1 MKKLLA
7 FFLSVLISIGIF
19 AQSPEKISYQAIIRD
34 VSDVLVSNTLIGI
47 RISILQES
55 TSGNAVYVE
64 THSITTNDNGLISLE
79 IGSGNSTDDFS
90 QINWSDGL
98 FFIKTE
104 VDIDDA
110 DNYSIT
116 GISQLT
122 SVPYAFHSNTTDT
135 IIGDYLETDSNFI
148 SAVASAITE
157 IDTATWNDK
166 QNQITAGSGIF
177 INENIV
183 NTGSF
188 YLGQDTLGG
197 IVYYVYTGG
206 DGLQHGLIVSK
217 TEAYKMYGTCSS
229 STNSTSNGAYNTSLM
244 LNNHSFYARN
254 WAESLG
260 PGWYVPSVDEFNI
273 LWLNRSFVNNSN
285 ATGLTIIK
293 ENIYLTSTI
302 LHSTR
307 FLTFNSLH
315 GGIFQEQTDE
325 FLLMRAVK
333 SF

>member
-1 MKKLLA
+1 MKKLLTL
-7 FFLSVLISIGIF
+7 FFSVLITLGIF
-19 AQSPEKISYQAIIRD
+19 AQAPGKISYQAIVRD
-34 VSDVLVSNTLIGI
+34 IDDVLISNTLIGI
-47 RISILQES
+47 KLSVLQDS
-55 TSGNAVYVE
+55 PTGAAVYTE
-64 THSITTNDNGLISLE
+64 THLATTNSNGLVALE
-79 IGSGNSTDDFS
+79 IGTGTSTDSFS
-90 QINWSDGL
+90 EIDWVDGL

-104 VDIDDA
+104 VDIEGG
-110 DNYSIT
+110 DNYTIT
-116 GISQLT
+116 GISQFA
-122 SVPYAFHSNTTDT
+122 SVPFAFYSNTTDT

-148 SAVASAITE
+148 SSVASAITE

-166 QNQITAGSGIF
+166 QTQTTAGSGIF

-183 NTGSF
+183 HTGSF

-197 IVYYVYTGG
+197 IVYYVYTGA

-217 TEAYKMYGTCSS
+217 TESMKIYGTNSS
-229 STNSTSNGAYNTSLM
+229 PSNSTSNGAYNTSLM
-244 LNNHSFYARN
+244 LNNNSGYARN

-293 ENIYLTSTI
+293 ENVYLTSTI
-302 LHSTR
+302 L
-307 FLTFNSLH
+307 NSSR
-315 GGIFQEQTDE
+315 IFAFFAQNGNVNYFRDDDM
-325 FLLMRAVK
+325 LWVRAVK

>member
-7 FFLSVLISIGIF
+7 FFLSVLITFGIF
-19 AQSPEKISYQAIIRD
+19 AQSPEKISYQAVIRD
-34 VSDVLVSNTLIGI
+34 ASDVLVSNTLVGI
-47 RISILQES
+47 RLSILQES

-64 THSITTNDNGLISLE
+64 TYSTTTNDNGLISLE
-79 IGSGNSTDDFS
+79 IGTGNSTDDFS
-90 QINWSDGL
+90 QINWSDGV

-104 VDIDDA
+104 VDIEGA

-116 GISQLT
+116 GISQFT

-135 IIGDYLETDSNFI
+135 IIGNYLETDSDYI
-148 SAVASAITE
+148 SSVAWAITE
-157 IDTATWNDK
+157 MDTAIWNNK
-166 QNQITAGSGIF
+166 QEEIIAGSGIL

-183 NTGSF
+183 TTGSF

-217 TEAYKMYGTCSS
+217 TEDYKIYGTNSS
-229 STNSTSNGAYNTSLM
+229 PTNSTSNGVYNTSLM
-244 LNNHSFYARN
+244 LNNNSIYARN
-254 WAESLG
+254 WAESHG

-285 ATGLTIIK
+285 AIGLTIIK
-293 ENIYLTSTI
+293 EDIYLTSTI
-302 LHSTR
+302 L
-307 FLTFNSLH
+307 NSSR
-315 GGIFQEQTDE
+315 IFAFFTQAGNVNYFRDDD
-325 FLLMRAVK
+325 FLLVRAVK